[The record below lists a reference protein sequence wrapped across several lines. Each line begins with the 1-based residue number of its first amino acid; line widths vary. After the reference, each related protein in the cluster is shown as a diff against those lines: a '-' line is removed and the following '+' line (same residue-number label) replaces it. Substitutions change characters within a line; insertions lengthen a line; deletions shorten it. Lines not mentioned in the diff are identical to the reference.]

1 MTNIRE
7 LLAENIKTY
16 RKELGLTQ
24 SKLAEQVATATHY
37 IAMIENGK
45 SFPSPEML
53 ERIAAVLGKD
63 TVDLFA
69 ITPIQHD
76 WRENILSDISELINQ
91 RLGLKH
97 KREPPHSVRREPSC
111 R

>member
-37 IAMIENGK
+37 IAMIESGK

-53 ERIAAVLGKD
+53 ERIAAELGKD

-76 WRENILSDISELINQ
+76 WRENILSDIGELINQ
-91 RLGLKH
+91 RLGLKQ
-97 KREPPHSVRREPSC
+97 KRDAKNTINLEKC
-111 R
+111 